1 MRRDRPKTPSGSPKK
16 PTRQDVNDWVS
27 QAWSSIKKDT
37 LMYSLVCGVSNALD
51 GSQDD
56 LVSSD
61 IPNIGNENDES
72 EGAVIIDEEEAA
84 MLMAWEIP
92 L

>member
-1 MRRDRPKTPSGSPKK
+1 
-16 PTRQDVNDWVS
+16 
-27 QAWSSIKKDT
+27 
-37 LMYSLVCGVSNALD
+37 MYSLVCGVSNALD

-72 EGAVIIDEEEAA
+72 EGAVIIDEEEEAA